1 MVEIREVKNK
11 KDIKSFIELPLN
23 MYKGNE
29 FFVPPL
35 YSSEKV
41 IFKKKNPYTSSS
53 ETSFFLA
60 YKDGKLVGRISGI
73 IQLDANKKWNR
84 KRVRF
89 TRFDSINDQEVAD
102 ALFNAVEK
110 WAKEKGMT
118 EICGPL
124 GYNDLER
131 EGLLIEGFEK
141 LATFEE
147 QYNFDY
153 YEKLVENHGF
163 KTEVE
168 WIEKEVRL
176 PKDPNEIEKV
186 RRLSDLVMRKYK
198 LSYVKTKNVRDF
210 IKKYRHAFF
219 KLLEDTYA
227 HLYGTCPIRKE
238 VEDDILTGFKLLLK
252 KDNVIGVIDEK
263 GELVAY
269 GLCLPSI
276 AKAVQP
282 SGGRL
287 TPACICRI
295 LKSRKKPNILDFA
308 VIGVRE
314 DYRNCAVPAMLLA
327 KGFNVFEKT
336 KCDHFETNLQLT
348 TNLNI
353 ITLFDRFD
361 TILHKRRRSYL
372 KSIEK

>member
-1 MVEIREVKNK
+1 MVEIREVKTK
-11 KDIKSFIELPLN
+11 KDIKNFIELPLN
-23 MYKGNE
+23 MYKGNPY
-29 FFVPPL
+29 FVPPL

-53 ETSFFLA
+53 DSSFFLA
-60 YKDGKLVGRISGI
+60 YKDGELVGRIQGI
-73 IQLDANKKWNR
+73 IQNDANLKWNR
-84 KRVRF
+84 SRVRF

-110 WAKEKGMT
+110 WGKEKGMN

-131 EGLLIEGFEK
+131 EGLLIEGFDK

-168 WIEKEVRL
+168 WLEHEIRM
-176 PKDPNEIEKV
+176 PKDTSEIEKMRRISEHVMKKYNLTFIQTKSV
-186 RRLSDLVMRKYK
+186 REFIRKYRK
-198 LSYVKTKNVRDF
+198 Q
-210 IKKYRHAFF
+210 FF
-219 KLLEDTYA
+219 ALYEDTYSE
-227 HLYGTCPIRKE
+227 LYGTSPIRKE
-238 VEDDILTGFKLLLK
+238 VEDDVLTGFKLLLNSN
-252 KDNVIGVIDEK
+252 NVIGIQNEK
-263 GELVAY
+263 GEMIAY
-269 GLCLPSI
+269 GLHLPSI

-287 TPACICRI
+287 TPAGIVRI
-295 LKSRKKPNILDFA
+295 LRARKHCDVLDFA
-308 VIGVRE
+308 LIGVRK
-314 DYRNCAVPAMLLA
+314 DYRNCGVPAMLLV
-327 KGFNVFEKT
+327 KGFDVLNTGRYE
-336 KCDHFETNLQLT
+336 HFETNLQLT

-353 ITLFDRFD
+353 LTLFNHFD
-361 TILHKRRRSYL
+361 KTLHKRRRSYV
-372 KSIEK
+372 KSI

>member
-1 MVEIREVKNK
+1 MVEIKEVKTK
-11 KDIKSFIELPLN
+11 KDIKNFIELPLN
-23 MYKGNE
+23 MYKGNPY
-29 FFVPPL
+29 FVPPL

-53 ETSFFLA
+53 DSCFFLA
-60 YKDGKLVGRISGI
+60 YKDGKLVGRIQGI
-73 IQLDANKKWNR
+73 IQKDANLKWNR
-84 KRVRF
+84 SRVRF

-110 WAKEKGMT
+110 WGKEKGMN

-131 EGLLIEGFEK
+131 EGLLIEGFDK

-168 WIEKEVRL
+168 WLEHEIRM
-176 PKDPNEIEKV
+176 PKDTSEIEKMRRISDHVMKKYNLTFIQTKSV
-186 RRLSDLVMRKYK
+186 REFIRKYRK
-198 LSYVKTKNVRDF
+198 Q
-210 IKKYRHAFF
+210 FF
-219 KLLEDTYA
+219 ALYEDTYSE
-227 HLYGTCPIRKE
+227 LYGTSPIRKE
-238 VEDDILTGFKLLLK
+238 VEDDVLTGFKLLLNSN
-252 KDNVIGVIDEK
+252 NVIGIQNDK
-263 GELVAY
+263 GEMIAY
-269 GLCLPSI
+269 GLHLPSI

-287 TPACICRI
+287 TPAGIVRI
-295 LKSRKKPNILDFA
+295 LRARKHCDVLDFA
-308 VIGVRE
+308 LIGVRK
-314 DYRNCAVPAMLLA
+314 DYRNCGVPAMLLV
-327 KGFNVFEKT
+327 KGFDVLNTGRYE
-336 KCDHFETNLQLT
+336 HFETNLQLT

-353 ITLFDRFD
+353 LTLFNHFD
-361 TILHKRRRSYL
+361 KTLHKRRRSYV
-372 KSIEK
+372 KSI

>member
-1 MVEIREVKNK
+1 MVEIREVKTK
-11 KDIKSFIELPLN
+11 KDIKNFIELPLN
-23 MYKGNE
+23 MYKGNPY
-29 FFVPPL
+29 FVPPL

-53 ETSFFLA
+53 DSSFFLA
-60 YKDGKLVGRISGI
+60 YKDGELVGRIQGI
-73 IQLDANKKWNR
+73 IQNDANLKWNR
-84 KRVRF
+84 SRVRF

-110 WAKEKGMT
+110 WGKEKGMN

-131 EGLLIEGFEK
+131 EGLLIEGFDK

-168 WIEKEVRL
+168 WLEHEIRM
-176 PKDPNEIEKV
+176 PKDTSEIEKMRRISDHVMKKYNLTFIQTKSV
-186 RRLSDLVMRKYK
+186 REFIRKYRK
-198 LSYVKTKNVRDF
+198 Q
-210 IKKYRHAFF
+210 FF
-219 KLLEDTYA
+219 ALYEDTYSE
-227 HLYGTCPIRKE
+227 LYGTSPIRKE
-238 VEDDILTGFKLLLK
+238 VEDDVLTGFKLLLNSN
-252 KDNVIGVIDEK
+252 NVIGIQNEK
-263 GELVAY
+263 GEMIAY
-269 GLCLPSI
+269 GLHLPSI

-287 TPACICRI
+287 TPAGIVRI
-295 LKSRKKPNILDFA
+295 LRARKHCDVLDFA
-308 VIGVRE
+308 LIGVRK
-314 DYRNCAVPAMLLA
+314 DYRNCGVPAMLLV
-327 KGFNVFEKT
+327 KGFDELNTGRYE
-336 KCDHFETNLQLT
+336 HFETNLQLT

-353 ITLFDRFD
+353 LTLFNHFD
-361 TILHKRRRSYL
+361 KTLHKRRRSYV
-372 KSIEK
+372 KSI

>member
-1 MVEIREVKNK
+1 MVEIREVKTK
-11 KDIKSFIELPLN
+11 KDIKNFIELPLN
-23 MYKGNE
+23 MYKGNPY
-29 FFVPPL
+29 FVPPL

-53 ETSFFLA
+53 DSSFFLA
-60 YKDGKLVGRISGI
+60 YKDGKLVGRIQGI
-73 IQLDANKKWNR
+73 IQKDANLKWNR
-84 KRVRF
+84 SRVRF

-110 WAKEKGMT
+110 WGKEKGMN

-131 EGLLIEGFEK
+131 EGLLIEGFDK

-168 WIEKEVRL
+168 WLEHEIRM
-176 PKDPNEIEKV
+176 PKDTSEIEKMRRISDHVMKKYNLTFIQTKSV
-186 RRLSDLVMRKYK
+186 REFIRKYRK
-198 LSYVKTKNVRDF
+198 Q
-210 IKKYRHAFF
+210 FF
-219 KLLEDTYA
+219 ALYEDTYSE
-227 HLYGTCPIRKE
+227 LYGTSPIRKE
-238 VEDDILTGFKLLLK
+238 VEDDVLTGFKLLLNSN
-252 KDNVIGVIDEK
+252 NVIGIQNEK
-263 GELVAY
+263 GEMIAY
-269 GLCLPSI
+269 GLHLPSI

-287 TPACICRI
+287 TPAGIVRI
-295 LKSRKKPNILDFA
+295 LRARKHCDVLDFA
-308 VIGVRE
+308 LIGVRK
-314 DYRNCAVPAMLLA
+314 DYRNCGVPAMLLV
-327 KGFNVFEKT
+327 KGFDVLNTGRYE
-336 KCDHFETNLQLT
+336 HFETNLQLT

-353 ITLFDRFD
+353 LTLFNHFD
-361 TILHKRRRSYL
+361 KTLHKRRRSYL
-372 KSIEK
+372 KSI

>member
-1 MVEIREVKNK
+1 MVEIKEVKTK
-11 KDIKSFIELPLN
+11 KQIKEFIELPLN

-53 ETSFFLA
+53 ESCFFLA
-60 YKDGKLVGRISGI
+60 FKDNKLVGRIQGI
-73 IQLDANKKWNR
+73 IQKDANLKWNR
-84 KRVRF
+84 SRVRF
-89 TRFDSINDQEVAD
+89 TRFDSIDDQEVAD

-110 WAKEKGMT
+110 WAKDKGMN

-131 EGLLIEGFEK
+131 EGLLIEGFDK

-147 QYNFDY
+147 QYNYPY

-168 WIEKEVRL
+168 WIEKEIRM
-176 PKDPNEIEKV
+176 PKDTAEIEKMK
-186 RRLSDLVMRKYK
+186 RISGLVMRKYN
-198 LSYVKTKNVRDF
+198 LSYIETKSVREF
-210 IKKYRHAFF
+210 VRKYRKDWFA
-219 KLLEDTYA
+219 LLEDTYSE
-227 HLYGTCPIRKE
+227 LYGTCPIRRE
-238 VEDDILTGFKLLLK
+238 VEEDILEGFKLLLNAN
-252 KDNVIGVIDEK
+252 NVIAIQNDK
-263 GELVAY
+263 GELISFGIY
-269 GLCLPSI
+269 LPSI

-287 TPACICRI
+287 TPAGIIRI
-295 LKSRKKPNILDFA
+295 LKARNNCDILDLA
-308 VIGVRE
+308 LIGVRK
-314 DYRNCAVPAMLLA
+314 DYQNLGVPAMLLV
-327 KGFNVFEKT
+327 KGIEVLETGKIE
-336 KCDHFETNLQLT
+336 HFETNLQLT

-353 ITLFDRFD
+353 ITLFKHFD
-361 TILHKRRRSYL
+361 AVLHKRRRSYL
-372 KSIEK
+372 KSIN

>member
-1 MVEIREVKNK
+1 MVEIREVKTR
-11 KDIKSFIELPLN
+11 KDIKAFIELPLE

-53 ETSFFLA
+53 ESSFFLA
-60 YKDGKLVGRISGI
+60 YKDGKLVGRIQGI
-73 IQLDANKKWNR
+73 IQHDANLKWNR
-84 KRVRF
+84 SRVRF
-89 TRFDSINDQEVAD
+89 TRFDSTNDQEVAD

-110 WAKEKGMT
+110 WGKDKGMN

-131 EGLLIEGFEK
+131 EGLLVEGFDK

-168 WIEKEVRL
+168 WLEHEIRM
-176 PKDPNEIEKV
+176 PKDTSEIEKMRRISDHVMKKYNLTFIQTKSV
-186 RRLSDLVMRKYK
+186 REFIRKYRK
-198 LSYVKTKNVRDF
+198 Q
-210 IKKYRHAFF
+210 FF
-219 KLLEDTYA
+219 ALYEDTYSE
-227 HLYGTCPIRKE
+227 LYGTAPIRKE
-238 VEDDILTGFKLLLK
+238 VEDDVLTGFKLLLNSN
-252 KDNVIGVIDEK
+252 NVIGIQNDK
-263 GELVAY
+263 GEMVAY
-269 GLCLPSI
+269 GLHLPSI

-287 TPACICRI
+287 TPAGIVRI
-295 LKSRKKPNILDFA
+295 LKARKHCDVLDFA
-308 VIGVRE
+308 LIGVRK
-314 DYRNCAVPAMLLA
+314 DYRNCGVPAMLLV
-327 KGFNVFEKT
+327 KGFDVLNTGRYE
-336 KCDHFETNLQLT
+336 HFETNLQLT

-353 ITLFDRFD
+353 LTLFNHFD
-361 TILHKRRRSYL
+361 KKLHKRRRSYL
-372 KSIEK
+372 KSI

>member
-1 MVEIREVKNK
+1 MVEIREVKTK
-11 KDIKSFIELPLN
+11 KDIKNFIELPLN
-23 MYKGNE
+23 MYKGNPY
-29 FFVPPL
+29 FVPPL

-53 ETSFFLA
+53 DSSFFLA
-60 YKDGKLVGRISGI
+60 YKDGKLVGRIQGI
-73 IQLDANKKWNR
+73 IQKDANLKWNR
-84 KRVRF
+84 SRVRF

-110 WAKEKGMT
+110 WGKEKGMN

-131 EGLLIEGFEK
+131 EGLLIEGFDK

-168 WIEKEVRL
+168 WLEHEIRM
-176 PKDPNEIEKV
+176 PKDTSEIEKMRRISDHVMKKYNLTFIQTKSV
-186 RRLSDLVMRKYK
+186 REFIRKYRK
-198 LSYVKTKNVRDF
+198 Q
-210 IKKYRHAFF
+210 FF
-219 KLLEDTYA
+219 ALYEDTYSE
-227 HLYGTCPIRKE
+227 LYGTSPIRKE
-238 VEDDILTGFKLLLK
+238 VEDDVLTGFKLLLNSN
-252 KDNVIGVIDEK
+252 NVIGIQNEK
-263 GELVAY
+263 GEMIAY
-269 GLCLPSI
+269 GLHLPSI

-287 TPACICRI
+287 TPAGIVRI
-295 LKSRKKPNILDFA
+295 LRARKHCDVLDFA
-308 VIGVRE
+308 LIGVRK
-314 DYRNCAVPAMLLA
+314 DYRNCGVPAMLLV
-327 KGFNVFEKT
+327 KGFDVLNTGRYE
-336 KCDHFETNLQLT
+336 HFETNLQLT

-353 ITLFDRFD
+353 LTLFNHFD
-361 TILHKRRRSYL
+361 KTLHKRRRSYV
-372 KSIEK
+372 KSI

>member
-1 MVEIREVKNK
+1 MVEIREVKTK
-11 KDIKSFIELPLN
+11 KDIKAFIELPLE

-29 FFVPPL
+29 YFVPPL

-53 ETSFFLA
+53 DSSFFLA
-60 YKDGKLVGRISGI
+60 YKDGELVGRIQGI
-73 IQLDANKKWNR
+73 IQNDANLKWNR
-84 KRVRF
+84 SRVRF

-110 WAKEKGMT
+110 WGKEKGMN

-131 EGLLIEGFEK
+131 EGLLIEGFDK

-168 WIEKEVRL
+168 WLEHEIRM
-176 PKDPNEIEKV
+176 PKDTSEIEKMRRISDHVMKKYNLTFIQTKSV
-186 RRLSDLVMRKYK
+186 REFIRKYRK
-198 LSYVKTKNVRDF
+198 Q
-210 IKKYRHAFF
+210 FF
-219 KLLEDTYA
+219 ALYEDTYSE
-227 HLYGTCPIRKE
+227 LYGTSPIRKE
-238 VEDDILTGFKLLLK
+238 VEDDVLTGFKLLLNSN
-252 KDNVIGVIDEK
+252 NVIAIQNDK
-263 GELVAY
+263 GEMIAY
-269 GLCLPSI
+269 GLHLPSI

-287 TPACICRI
+287 TPAGIVRI
-295 LKSRKKPNILDFA
+295 LRARKHCDVLDFA
-308 VIGVRE
+308 LIGVRK
-314 DYRNCAVPAMLLA
+314 DYRNCGVPAMLLV
-327 KGFNVFEKT
+327 KGFDVLNTGRYE
-336 KCDHFETNLQLT
+336 HFETNLQLT

-353 ITLFDRFD
+353 LTLFNHFD
-361 TILHKRRRSYL
+361 KTLHKRRRSYV
-372 KSIEK
+372 KSI

>member
-1 MVEIREVKNK
+1 MVEIREVKTR
-11 KDIKSFIELPLN
+11 KDIKAFIELPLE

-53 ETSFFLA
+53 ESSFFLA
-60 YKDGKLVGRISGI
+60 YKDGKLVGRIQGI
-73 IQLDANKKWNR
+73 IQHDANLKWNR
-84 KRVRF
+84 SRVRF
-89 TRFDSINDQEVAD
+89 TRFDSTNDQEVAD

-110 WAKEKGMT
+110 WGKDKGMN

-131 EGLLIEGFEK
+131 EGLLIEGFDK

-168 WIEKEVRL
+168 WLEHEIRM
-176 PKDPNEIEKV
+176 PKDTSEIEKMRRISDHVMKKYNLTFIQTKSV
-186 RRLSDLVMRKYK
+186 REFIRKYRK
-198 LSYVKTKNVRDF
+198 Q
-210 IKKYRHAFF
+210 FF
-219 KLLEDTYA
+219 ALYEDTYSE
-227 HLYGTCPIRKE
+227 LYGTAPIRKE
-238 VEDDILTGFKLLLK
+238 VEDDVLTGFKLLLNSN
-252 KDNVIGVIDEK
+252 NVIGIQNDK
-263 GELVAY
+263 GEMVAY
-269 GLCLPSI
+269 GLHLPSI

-287 TPACICRI
+287 TPAGIMRI
-295 LKSRKKPNILDFA
+295 LKARKHCDVLDFA
-308 VIGVRE
+308 LIGVRK
-314 DYRNCAVPAMLLA
+314 DYRNCGVPAMLLV
-327 KGFNVFEKT
+327 KGFDVLNTGRYE
-336 KCDHFETNLQLT
+336 HFETNLQLT

-353 ITLFDRFD
+353 LTLFNHFD
-361 TILHKRRRSYL
+361 KKLHKRRRSYL
-372 KSIEK
+372 KSI

>member
-1 MVEIREVKNK
+1 MVEIREVKSK
-11 KDIKSFIELPLN
+11 KDIKAFIELPLN
-23 MYKGNE
+23 MYKGNPY
-29 FFVPPL
+29 FVPPL

-53 ETSFFLA
+53 DSSFFLA
-60 YKDGKLVGRISGI
+60 YKDGKLVGRIQGI
-73 IQLDANKKWNR
+73 IQNDANLKWNR
-84 KRVRF
+84 SRVRF

-110 WAKEKGMT
+110 WGKEKGMN

-131 EGLLIEGFEK
+131 EGLLIEGFDK

-168 WIEKEVRL
+168 WLEHEIRM
-176 PKDPNEIEKV
+176 PKDTSEIEKMRRISDHVMKKYNLTFIQTKSV
-186 RRLSDLVMRKYK
+186 REFIRKYRK
-198 LSYVKTKNVRDF
+198 Q
-210 IKKYRHAFF
+210 FF
-219 KLLEDTYA
+219 ALYEDTYSE
-227 HLYGTCPIRKE
+227 LYGTSPIRKE
-238 VEDDILTGFKLLLK
+238 VEDDVLTGFKLLLNSN
-252 KDNVIGVIDEK
+252 NVIGIQNDK
-263 GELVAY
+263 GEMIAY
-269 GLCLPSI
+269 GLHLPSI

-287 TPACICRI
+287 TPAGIVRI
-295 LKSRKKPNILDFA
+295 LRARKHCDVLDFA
-308 VIGVRE
+308 LIGVRK
-314 DYRNCAVPAMLLA
+314 DYRNCGVPAMLLV
-327 KGFNVFEKT
+327 KGFDVLNTGRYE
-336 KCDHFETNLQLT
+336 HFETNLQLT

-353 ITLFDRFD
+353 LTLFNHFD
-361 TILHKRRRSYL
+361 KTLHKRRRSYV
-372 KSIEK
+372 KSI